1 MKPSEFAALTAA
13 EIAVGGTHRTTCPT
27 CRAPGKTFT
36 VTRTTDGVLWNC
48 FRDSCSAKGR
58 KGSYSALDMR
68 QPPIAPRET
77 AYPGEIYSI
86 DEADVAYFWQRF
98 RITSKY
104 SQKIRTAEDGAY
116 LLPVLRPNGTQRG
129 LVKRAPIWAGIEA
142 PALRDYNLTPV
153 GPDGPPPKTI
163 NYLESEKEV
172 PLSWHIP
179 DDADLVEHK
188 HVILVEDIMSA
199 MRIQSLG
206 VTAIALLGSSLSDT
220 RVRELQQAYR
230 LKCTWAPDPDAIGT
244 ALKHTQK
251 YGPAFQSLR
260 VVFLDCDAKDYQDSD
275 KLLDDLKVLQ

>member
-13 EIAVGGTHRTTCPT
+13 EIAVGGTQRTTCPK

-36 VTRTTDGVLWNC
+36 VTRTPDGVLWNC
-48 FRDSCSAKGR
+48 FRDSCSAKGG
-58 KGSYSALDMR
+58 KGSYSTLDMR

-77 AYPGEIYSI
+77 AYTGEIHPV
-86 DEADVAYFWQRF
+86 DAADLAYFWQRF
-98 RITSKY
+98 RISASY
-104 SQKIRTAEDGAY
+104 GANIRTAEDGAY
-116 LLPVLRPNGTQRG
+116 LLPVYRPDSTQRG
-129 LVKRAPIWAGIEA
+129 WVKRAPIWAGVEA
-142 PALRDYNLTPV
+142 PALRDYTLSH
-153 GPDGPPPKTI
+153 GDGAYDRPKTI
-163 NYLESEKEV
+163 NYLDSEKEV

-179 DDADLVEHK
+179 DDSDLVEHK

-230 LKCTWAPDPDAIGT
+230 LRCTWAPDPDAIGT

-260 VVFLDCDAKDYQDSD
+260 VVFLDCDAKDYEDSD
-275 KLLDDLKVLQ
+275 KLLHDLKVYQ